1 MLSFNLGN
9 SCKFFNNILLPAL
22 KIFVFRQRIEM
33 PTPYVREVYVH
44 SPGTSAPAHRSI
56 PTHVG
61 FTLRCPFV
69 SALLA
74 VHPHARGV
82 YVYTYFLRSRVAGP
96 SPRTWGLRPPESLR
110 AASLRSIPT
119 HVGFTLVPR
128 PAPRP
133 TTVHPHAHGVYCMMS
148 ALSSHPLGPSPR
160 TWGLRIPE

>member
-1 MLSFNLGN
+1 
-9 SCKFFNNILLPAL
+9 
-22 KIFVFRQRIEM
+22 M

-82 YVYTYFLRSRVAGP
+82 YVEEANKRSYIAGP
-96 SPRTWGLRPPESLR
+96 SPRTGGLQL
-110 AASLRSIPT
+110 
-119 HVGFTLVPR
+119 
-128 PAPRP
+128 
-133 TTVHPHAHGVYCMMS
+133 
-148 ALSSHPLGPSPR
+148 
-160 TWGLRIPE
+160 